1 LAAVDWNCHF
11 LGDPNLHQ
19 LRSRDEVSASAGSA
33 IWVSGP
39 DFLPQALAVTFVLP
53 ALWVMLDQSRRRR
66 SIECQLMLSVR

>member
-1 LAAVDWNCHF
+1 
-11 LGDPNLHQ
+11 
-19 LRSRDEVSASAGSA
+19 VSASAGSA